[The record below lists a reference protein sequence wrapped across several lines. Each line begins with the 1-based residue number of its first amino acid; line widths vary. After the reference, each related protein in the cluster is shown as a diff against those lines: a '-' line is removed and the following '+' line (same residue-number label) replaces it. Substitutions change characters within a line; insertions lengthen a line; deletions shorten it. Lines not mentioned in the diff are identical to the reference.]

1 MKKIDWYIIKKFLG
15 TFAFVLGLFVIISV
29 VIDFSERVDDFLDS
43 GASVGRVLLHN
54 YLPFCLFFGNQLSPF
69 LVFLSVIWVAS
80 RMAQQTELVAIL
92 SAGVSFNRMLRPF
105 LVAGIFIMMA
115 IVLASHFLIP
125 VTNRV
130 KFDFDREYIFGS
142 HNFGRKIY
150 REIQPG
156 NIYFFDWIDE
166 EKQLGYHFSKETW
179 ENEQLVEKIIASRA
193 RFNPEDSTWT
203 LIDAQVRRIA
213 AFGDEQIQDFG
224 TLDTALNMRLDNF
237 GRPSEV
243 IRNQITP
250 ELYNYREAELKAGA
264 TTIADIDIEIHSRTA
279 RAFTILIL
287 TFIGAT
293 LASRKS
299 RGGMGVPILLAVI
312 IAAVFLFTERITQVA
327 AIKVGFPVLL
337 AVWVPNVIF
346 SLVSLAIYRRAPK

>member
-1 MKKIDWYIIKKFLG
+1 MKKIDLYIIKKFLG
-15 TFAFVLGLFVIISV
+15 SFAFILGLFVIISV
-29 VIDFSERVDDFLDS
+29 VIDFSERIDDFLDS
-43 GASVGRVLLHN
+43 GAAIKDVIFRN

-80 RMAQQTELVAIL
+80 RMAMQTELIAVL

-105 LVAGIFIMMA
+105 ILAGGMITIGILIA
-115 IVLASHFLIP
+115 GHFLIP

-130 KFDFDREYIFGS
+130 KFDFDREFIFGS

-156 NIYFFDWIDE
+156 HIYFFDWIDE
-166 EKQLGYHFSKETW
+166 EKQLGYHFAKETW
-179 ENEQLVEKIIASRA
+179 VNDRMTEKIIASRA
-193 RFNPEDSTWT
+193 RINPDSTWK
-203 LIDAQVRRIA
+203 LIDAQVRTIGE
-213 AFGDEQIQDFG
+213 FGEETIRSIG
-224 TLDTALNMRLDNF
+224 TLDTALNMRLSNF
-237 GRPSEV
+237 GRPAEE
-243 IRNQITP
+243 IRNKITP
-250 ELYNYREAELKAGA
+250 ELYAFREEELAVGAE
-264 TTIADIDIEIHSRTA
+264 TIADIDIEIHSRTS

-293 LASRKS
+293 LASRKQ

-327 AIKVGFPVLL
+327 AIKVGLPVLL
-337 AVWVPNVIF
+337 AVWIPNALF
-346 SLVSLAIYRRAPK
+346 AFVSYFIYRKTPK